1 MENNDKFLSQ
11 DLLESYAIRLL
22 SGPLNGCEYE
32 ILNGRLLVII
42 GNDVSLGK
50 SDAFSELPENTIVV
64 PYGELT
70 GSFEII
76 ITTDPDLVVTIR
88 ELTAQEPEDRTLTLN
103 QQIEVLGLKFAVK
116 EKNEVWQYSLPGII
130 ENNIISTEQRFFSS
144 KLFKYVMLFFLFAI
158 IFIAFYIVNAS
169 NDPQL
174 RHIDKILVNKN
185 RNYEILYG
193 RDHVIYINTNS
204 LDEAVWVKQALEK
217 NQPGKPVRVIN
228 PDDESIRIFSWL
240 ADNFPDL
247 QYFKL
252 QLLDASNP
260 RLTVSKQRNAITQQL
275 IDNLIKGLLQ
285 TMPYASNISIAVL
298 DDNVLE
304 SQAIETLSAIGLSY
318 EKYKTANN
326 VYFNIIG
333 TLSDSELN

>member
-42 GNDVSLGK
+42 GNDASLGR

-76 ITTDPDLVVTIR
+76 ITTDPDLVVTFR

-130 ENNIISTEQRFFSS
+130 ENNIISTKQHFFSS

-158 IFIAFYIVNAS
+158 EQRLEQSLKIMDGIISSRVHVSYDVDNGDSGKTALPIHISVLAVYEKDINPEIKINDIKRFIVNSSAS
-169 NDPQL
+169 VQYENISVVLSKRRDIIEQAPT
-174 RHIDKILVNKN
+174 
-185 RNYEILYG
+185 YEISEPVFAYDKAMPVSILLALISVATCWLLWKY
-193 RDHVIYINTNS
+193 RAILTN
-204 LDEAVWVKQALEK
+204 L
-217 NQPGKPVRVIN
+217 VR
-228 PDDESIRIFSWL
+228 L
-240 ADNFPDL
+240 
-247 QYFKL
+247 K
-252 QLLDASNP
+252 
-260 RLTVSKQRNAITQQL
+260 
-275 IDNLIKGLLQ
+275 IK
-285 TMPYASNISIAVL
+285 
-298 DDNVLE
+298 
-304 SQAIETLSAIGLSY
+304 
-318 EKYKTANN
+318 
-326 VYFNIIG
+326 
-333 TLSDSELN
+333 